1 MASTRAVTRAEYYG
15 KAKLL
20 QASNREWVTAIE
32 SIRVCGEALPPY
44 IIFKAKTFTKSWLD
58 DSSVPIGSRIEISQN
73 GWTAHEIGLRWL
85 QTLFIPATQPS

>member
-44 IIFKAKTFTKSWLD
+44 IIFKAKTFTKS
-58 DSSVPIGSRIEISQN
+58 
-73 GWTAHEIGLRWL
+73 
-85 QTLFIPATQPS
+85 